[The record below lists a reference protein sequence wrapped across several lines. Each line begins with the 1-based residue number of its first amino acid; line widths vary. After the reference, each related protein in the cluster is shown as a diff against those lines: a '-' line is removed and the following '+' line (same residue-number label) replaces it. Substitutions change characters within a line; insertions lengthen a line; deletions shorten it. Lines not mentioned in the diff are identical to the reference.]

1 MPPFLPSGKC
11 SEKIPDM
18 PIKHKIVEFQ
28 EELTVKRYER
38 EIINAVWR
46 FAVKIPG
53 NDPELW
59 RKDEFGAWIHRLD
72 YGNRRS
78 QFGWEISETGSGHS
92 ISPLLALR
100 PLQWQN
106 ATDVVQ
112 AIRESRVTADGLQ
125 NVRELL

>member
-1 MPPFLPSGKC
+1 
-11 SEKIPDM
+11 M
-18 PIKHKIVEFQ
+18 PIHQKIIEFPQ
-28 EELTVKRYER
+28 ELTVKRYDR
-38 EIINAVWR
+38 EVIDAVWR
-46 FAVKIPG
+46 FAAKITG

-59 RKDEFGAWIHRLD
+59 RKDEFGAWIYRLD

-78 QFGWEISETGSGHS
+78 QFGWEISETGSGQA

-112 AIRESRVTADGLQ
+112 ATRESRVTADGLQ